1 MFGSTFEMHFLN
13 YESQKGKK
21 KISKSGTSE
30 EIKKKKKK
38 LFFCKV
44 LNENENIKNLM
55 FPGKRP
61 RKLPRITPV
70 NAL

>member
-21 KISKSGTSE
+21 NFSKVGHQKKL
-30 EIKKKKKK
+30 KKKN

-44 LNENENIKNLM
+44 LNENENIKTLM
-55 FPGKRP
+55 FPGKRQ

-70 NAL
+70 NVL

>member
-1 MFGSTFEMHFLN
+1 MNLKKE
-13 YESQKGKK
+13 K

-30 EIKKKKKK
+30 EIKKKKK

-44 LNENENIKNLM
+44 LNENENIKNLK

>member
-13 YESQKGKK
+13 YESQKGKN
-21 KISKSGTSE
+21 KISKVGHQ
-30 EIKKKKKK
+30 KKLKKK

-44 LNENENIKNLM
+44 LNENENIKTLM
-55 FPGKRP
+55 FPGKRQ

-70 NAL
+70 NVL

>member
-21 KISKSGTSE
+21 NFKKWDIRRN
-30 EIKKKKKK
+30 KKKKN

-61 RKLPRITPV
+61 RKFPRITPV

>member
-21 KISKSGTSE
+21 KSQKWDIIRNK
-30 EIKKKKKK
+30 IKNKKN

-44 LNENENIKNLM
+44 LNENENIKTLM
-55 FPGKRP
+55 FLGKRQ
-61 RKLPRITPV
+61 RKLLRITLV
-70 NAL
+70 NVL

>member
-1 MFGSTFEMHFLN
+1 MNLKKE
-13 YESQKGKK
+13 K

-30 EIKKKKKK
+30 EIKKNKN

-55 FPGKRP
+55 LLGKRP
-61 RKLPRITPV
+61 RKLPRITTV